1 MTIVIPEGIARRIRR
16 VAEELG
22 VTPEE
27 YVLDALTRDL
37 DPGEGAREY
46 VEAARSLIAQAEEEL
61 RRGDLRQAGEKVW
74 GACALAIKAHALARR
89 GRRLE
94 SHKELWLYKNVVAEE
109 LGDWVKA
116 VFRQADSMHRNFY
129 EGLATRED
137 VEDTLREV
145 KKLVSAVSESVEG

>member
-1 MTIVIPEGIARRIRR
+1 MR
-16 VAEELG
+16 V
-22 VTPEE
+22 PIFW
-27 YVLDALTRDL
+27 R
-37 DPGEGAREY
+37 
-46 VEAARSLIAQAEEEL
+46 
-61 RRGDLRQAGEKVW
+61 VW

-94 SHKELWLYKNVVAEE
+94 SRKELWLYKNVVTGE

-129 EGLATRED
+129 EGLAARED

-145 KKLVSAVSESVEG
+145 KKLVSAVSESIEG